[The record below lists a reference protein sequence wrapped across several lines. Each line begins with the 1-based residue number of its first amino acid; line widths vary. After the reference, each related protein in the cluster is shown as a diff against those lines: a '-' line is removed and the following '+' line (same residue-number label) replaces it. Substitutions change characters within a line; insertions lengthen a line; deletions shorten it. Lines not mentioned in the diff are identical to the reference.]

1 MFKGVETENITM
13 DLLITSALRMFYSC
27 KRYIWDN
34 DFNVNQTECRLS

>member
-27 KRYIWDN
+27 KGTFGTMTSMLIRQSVD
-34 DFNVNQTECRLS
+34 